1 VRRWVESKE
10 WRPDTERTAIAAVRQ
25 VLNWGVKQKIIRES
39 QLTGIEMPT
48 GQHRDFVVSPWL
60 HVRMMAK
67 ATKQGRVIIEA
78 LRLTGCRPNEIR
90 AVRIEDVAAD
100 YSCFVLRAHKN
111 ARKTG
116 KARTVYLSSGAK
128 KLFQTVI
135 ADRKEGF
142 VFLDRHGKQFTQNAI
157 RCIFRRL
164 REKLKLGEDELVN
177 SYSFRHTWATN
188 ALMRGIPVATV
199 AELMGN
205 SVKMVEKHY
214 GHLAKQPSHL
224 LEMMERAGK

>member
-1 VRRWVESKE
+1 
-10 WRPDTERTAIAAVRQ
+10 
-25 VLNWGVKQKIIRES
+25 
-39 QLTGIEMPT
+39 
-48 GQHRDFVVSPWL
+48 
-60 HVRMMAK
+60 MMAK
-67 ATKQGRVIIEA
+67 ASKPAMYLIDA

-90 AVRIEDVAAD
+90 AVRIEHIAAD

-116 KARTVYLSSGAK
+116 KVRTVYLSSGAK
-128 KLFQTVI
+128 RLLQTVI

-164 REKLKLGEDELVN
+164 REKLELGEDEPVN

-188 ALMRGIPVATV
+188 ALIRGIPVATV

-214 GHLAKQPSHL
+214 GHLVKQPSHL
-224 LEMMERAGK
+224 LEMMERSIRG